1 MGNIKDMLNGEPFN
15 ACIANGMVEVWLR
28 HTERLC
34 HFFCVMELFAVSAEI
49 FEIKISVLSFFNIF
63 NALLWM
69 FSENMTLREIAAA
82 EGASA
87 GAVKESLDAAKKKFQ
102 KNL

>member
-1 MGNIKDMLNGEPFN
+1 MGNIKDMLNGEPIN
-15 ACIANGMVEVWLR
+15 ARIANGMVEIWLR

-63 NALLWM
+63 NALLADFLWKGLF
-69 FSENMTLREIAAA
+69 FSANVFFPVQMGL
-82 EGASA
+82 
-87 GAVKESLDAAKKKFQ
+87 
-102 KNL
+102 